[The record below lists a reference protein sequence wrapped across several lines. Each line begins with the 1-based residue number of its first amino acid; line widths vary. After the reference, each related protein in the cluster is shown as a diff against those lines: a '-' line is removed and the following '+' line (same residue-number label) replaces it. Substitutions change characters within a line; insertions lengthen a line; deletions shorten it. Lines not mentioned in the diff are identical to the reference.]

1 MIGMEEVAN
10 EVDNLIGLA
19 EANKRRI
26 AMGEKPYEIT
36 NHLILSGNPGTGK
49 STVATKIAEL
59 YNALGILPE
68 AKVTHLGKA
77 ELAGQYANN
86 TELAVKDTF
95 AKGKGGVIFVDE
107 AYMLANDEYGK
118 RATDQM
124 VKEIEENRE
133 DTVVILAGYPK
144 EMDALMQTNPGLASR
159 FPRTIE
165 FPDYTA
171 KDQEQILGSIM
182 ARHNDVFADDKTKKI
197 ASEAIKNVARTK
209 QNARGVRNFHDALV
223 LARSS
228 RLRGKNPSRQEDA
241 TFVDTDIST
250 ALKTMKVIPMGK
262 GSLVGQ

>member
-1 MIGMEEVAN
+1 MVGMEHVAN
-10 EVDNLIGLA
+10 EVDNLVGLA
-19 EANKRRI
+19 EANKRRV
-26 AMGEKPYEIT
+26 AAGEEPYTIT
-36 NHLILSGNPGTGK
+36 NHLIMSGNPGTGK
-49 STVATKIAEL
+49 STVAAKVAEL
-59 YNALGILPE
+59 YHALGILPE

-77 ELAGQYANN
+77 ELAGKYANN

-95 AKGKGGVIFVDE
+95 EKGKGGVIFVDE

-124 VKEIEENRE
+124 VKEIEENRN

-159 FPRTIE
+159 FPRTID

-171 KDQEQILGSIM
+171 KDQEKILGSIM
-182 ARHNDVFADDKTKKI
+182 ERHNDKFAGPDTQKI
-197 ASEAIKNVARTK
+197 ASEAIKHVARTK

-228 RLRGKNPSRQEDA
+228 RLRGKNPSREEDS

-250 ALKTMKVIPMGK
+250 ALKTMRVLPAGK
-262 GSLVGQ
+262 GSLVAS